1 MFLYSLI
8 VIASLCTAL
17 GIAWDIR
24 HHPQHMKIM
33 SVTWPVTGLYM
44 PVFGWFVWQALGTRQ
59 HDHNH
64 HSYHFSRLHRVSW
77 RDACISATHCGAGC
91 VIGDIIAVPFAALTE
106 VTLAGSKFFGH
117 TLVSF
122 VAAFFLGILFQY
134 LPVREM
140 GERSRIR
147 ALIKAIKADT
157 ISLLVFQA
165 GMFICLWFFRRGD
178 LNSAPDTGSVTFW
191 GQMVVAM
198 FTGYAIS
205 VPANYLLLKRGI
217 KHAM

>member
-1 MFLYSLI
+1 MLLYSLI

-44 PVFGWFVWQALGTRQ
+44 PVLGWFVWQALGKRTY
-59 HDHNH
+59 DH
-64 HSYHFSRLHRVSW
+64 HSRSSHQSHHHTVSL

-91 VIGDIIAVPFAALTE
+91 VIGDIIAAPVVALTK
-106 VTLAGSKFFGH
+106 VTLAGSAFFGH

-122 VAAFFLGILFQY
+122 VAAFLLGILFQY
-134 LPVREM
+134 LPMREM
-140 GERSRIR
+140 GEKSRTA
-147 ALIKAIKADT
+147 ALVKAVKADT
-157 ISLLVFQA
+157 ISLIIFQA
-165 GMFICLWFFRRGD
+165 GMFICLWFLRRGD
-178 LNSAPDTGSVTFW
+178 MNSAPDTSSIIFW
-191 GQMVVAM
+191 GRMIMAM
-198 FTGYAIS
+198 FVGYIIS

>member
-44 PVFGWFVWQALGTRQ
+44 PVFGWFVWQALRTRQ
-59 HDHNH
+59 HDRSH
-64 HSYHFSRLHRVSW
+64 HSYRFSHLHRVSGGMLAFRQPTAEQW
-77 RDACISATHCGAGC
+77 C

-140 GERSRIR
+140 GERSRIT

-178 LNSAPDTGSVTFW
+178 LNSAPDTGSVTFL
-191 GQMVVAM
+191 GQMVVVM
-198 FTGYAIS
+198 FTGDAIS

-217 KHAM
+217 EHAM

>member
-1 MFLYSLI
+1 MLAFRQP
-8 VIASLCTAL
+8 TAEQ
-17 GIAWDIR
+17 W
-24 HHPQHMKIM
+24 
-33 SVTWPVTGLYM
+33 
-44 PVFGWFVWQALGTRQ
+44 
-59 HDHNH
+59 
-64 HSYHFSRLHRVSW
+64 
-77 RDACISATHCGAGC
+77 C

-140 GERSRIR
+140 VERSRIT

-191 GQMVVAM
+191 GQMVVAI
-198 FTGYAIS
+198 FTGDVYRLCYFCTCKLFATKTRYRTCH
-205 VPANYLLLKRGI
+205 VMALKKVSTRFI
-217 KHAM
+217 TSLSAA